1 LACLNKEKKTL
12 STLKRRPEESEE
24 EAKLPTIGEIVDE
37 SLMGDISRECYRNLN
52 EWDEIVEKGKSDIM
66 GSTEFLFHA
75 EGNKE
80 KINNILTGL
89 DKIGVKQF
97 PYYYG
102 RSVINFLESNSSQ
115 NKELNLALLYAL
127 IEWLVFPKYSRH
139 NQNKMLVKI
148 ECLLELEEGEK
159 IKEESLGTSP

>member
-1 LACLNKEKKTL
+1 MLEGNKNDVL
-12 STLKRRPEESEE
+12 S
-24 EAKLPTIGEIVDE
+24 
-37 SLMGDISRECYRNLN
+37 N
-52 EWDEIVEKGKSDIM
+52 
-66 GSTEFLFHA
+66 TEFLFHA
-75 EGNKE
+75 EGNKD
-80 KINNILTGL
+80 KINNILGSL

-127 IEWLVFPKYSRH
+127 VEWLVFPKYSRN

-148 ECLLELEEGEK
+148 
-159 IKEESLGTSP
+159 